1 MESLRKMLVVL
12 MTMVVTV
19 RMVNASLVYVGGG
32 KETWRPNVNFSEW
45 SARQNIHAGDWLY
58 FGFDKKLYN
67 VLEVNKT
74 GYEGCHDVGFIKNI
88 TRGGRDVF
96 QVNEAKTYYFI
107 NGGGSCFGGL
117 KVAINV
123 ENPQPAPSPSQL
135 TGVKSIKNGS
145 PSRFGGLVVTGLLPT
160 GTCFKICM
168 FWHHLTLP
176 RSSSTRE
183 NEKRSAKTEV
193 FSLKNMLLEPVL
205 HRVGGGKYTWA
216 PNMNFTA
223 WAMHEE
229 FYADFGFDK
238 TRYSVLEVNRINYN
252 NCNDKNCIAN
262 ITRGGR
268 DVFNLIE
275 ARPYYFLSGR
285 GYCFKGM
292 KVVVHAQY
300 PPPDPA
306 PLAVGN
312 VCPSKSASHGLAVL
326 LALFTSYAV
335 MGQLLPLPVKLICS
349 VGFCASLRNRG
360 LGRSQ
365 L

>member
-45 SARQNIHAGDWLY
+45 SAH

-107 NGGGSCFGGL
+107 NGGGSCFGGM

-145 PSRFGGLVVTGLLPT
+145 PSRFGGLVVTLMAVLT
-160 GTCFKICM
+160 G
-168 FWHHLTLP
+168 
-176 RSSSTRE
+176 
-183 NEKRSAKTEV
+183 
-193 FSLKNMLLEPVL
+193 
-205 HRVGGGKYTWA
+205 
-216 PNMNFTA
+216 
-223 WAMHEE
+223 
-229 FYADFGFDK
+229 
-238 TRYSVLEVNRINYN
+238 
-252 NCNDKNCIAN
+252 
-262 ITRGGR
+262 
-268 DVFNLIE
+268 
-275 ARPYYFLSGR
+275 
-285 GYCFKGM
+285 
-292 KVVVHAQY
+292 
-300 PPPDPA
+300 
-306 PLAVGN
+306 
-312 VCPSKSASHGLAVL
+312 VL
-326 LALFTSYAV
+326 LAWAIL
-335 MGQLLPLPVKLICS
+335 
-349 VGFCASLRNRG
+349 
-360 LGRSQ
+360 
-365 L
+365 